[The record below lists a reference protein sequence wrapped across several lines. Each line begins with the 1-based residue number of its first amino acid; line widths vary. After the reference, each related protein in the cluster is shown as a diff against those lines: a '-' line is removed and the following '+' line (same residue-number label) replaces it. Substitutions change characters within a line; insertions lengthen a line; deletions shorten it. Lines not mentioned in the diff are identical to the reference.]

1 MTEGKFCMWGG
12 VPIERGGGHRDEE
25 GGFCPIARR
34 GDREKGGSCPIEN
47 HGASRGRRSSSRPP
61 PPPPRE
67 GTPIFFLGGGKRGER
82 GKERS
87 WGCHRDQYG
96 MGGGTGCTGDPHASP
111 LALVEPPPNITAP
124 PRPSLPILQ
133 PPTPCLPSPPRK
145 YNNPP
150 PDFFGPPPHTIWGPP
165 LMSGGPLPLY
175 KPTPPPSS
183 TILGS
188 PR

>member
-1 MTEGKFCMWGG
+1 MGQRGGGGGGSPSTVRYGGGPIDRGEILYVGG
-12 VPIERGGGHRDEE
+12 VPIERGGHRDEE

-61 PPPPRE
+61 PPSHRE
-67 GTPIFFLGGGKRGER
+67 RGPQYFFWGGEEGER

-124 PRPSLPILQ
+124 PRPSLPKLQ
-133 PPTPCLPSPPRK
+133 PPTPCLPSPPQK

-150 PDFFGPPPHTIWGPP
+150 LQTFWDPPPIRFGVPH
-165 LMSGGPLPLY
+165 
-175 KPTPPPSS
+175 
-183 TILGS
+183 
-188 PR
+188 